1 MPTIFG
7 HPQDHR
13 ALEHWLDSP
22 QGRLVLQA
30 EAQLLQETLDGV
42 FGWQLLQLGGWGA
55 SRQLLACSRTQRQTV
70 IAEHDQAAGVG
81 LVARLSALP
90 IQSASVDAV
99 LLPHTLEFQPDPRA
113 VVREADRV
121 LAGEGQ
127 LIILGFRPLSAWG
140 VRAALTRGGHPPGLR
155 RLLSG
160 RRLRDWLAL
169 LGYDVLPTRRCLSS
183 VLSPFGGVSMIRA
196 RKRLYTPTP
205 LRPRLSWSLQGKR
218 ALIGDAVSPTIR
230 DQL

>member
-7 HPQDHR
+7 HPHEQQ
-13 ALEHWLDSP
+13 ALAHWLGQP
-22 QGRLVLQA
+22 RGQQVLQA
-30 EAQLLQETLDGV
+30 EAQLLQEVLDGV

-70 IAEHDQAAGVG
+70 IAEQPGGGQAGV
-81 LVARLSALP
+81 VARLSALP

-99 LLPHTLEFQPDPRA
+99 LLPHTLEFQPDPQA

-121 LAGEGQ
+121 LTGEGQ

-140 VRAALTRGGHPPGLR
+140 LQSALTRGGHPPGLR
-155 RLLSG
+155 RLLSAH
-160 RRLRDWLAL
+160 RLRDWLTL
-169 LGYDVLPTRRCLSS
+169 LGYDVLPTRRYLGS
-183 VLSPFGGVSMIRA
+183 VLSPLGGACLIRA

-205 LRPRLSWSLQGKR
+205 LRPRITWSLQRKR

-230 DQL
+230 DQA

>member
-1 MPTIFG
+1 
-7 HPQDHR
+7 
-13 ALEHWLDSP
+13 
-22 QGRLVLQA
+22 
-30 EAQLLQETLDGV
+30 
-42 FGWQLLQLGGWGA
+42 
-55 SRQLLACSRTQRQTV
+55 V
-70 IAEHDQAAGVG
+70 IAEQPEGGEAGV
-81 LVARLSALP
+81 VARLSALP

-99 LLPHTLEFQPDPRA
+99 LLPHTLEFQPDPQA

-121 LAGEGQ
+121 LTGEGQ

-140 VRAALTRGGHPPGLR
+140 LQAALTRGGHPPGLR
-155 RLLSG
+155 RLLSAH
-160 RRLRDWLAL
+160 RLRDWLTL

-205 LRPRLSWSLQGKR
+205 LRPRITWSLQRKR

-230 DQL
+230 DQA

>member
-13 ALEHWLDSP
+13 ALEQWLDSP

-81 LVARLSALP
+81 L
-90 IQSASVDAV
+90 
-99 LLPHTLEFQPDPRA
+99 
-113 VVREADRV
+113 
-121 LAGEGQ
+121 
-127 LIILGFRPLSAWG
+127 
-140 VRAALTRGGHPPGLR
+140 
-155 RLLSG
+155 
-160 RRLRDWLAL
+160 
-169 LGYDVLPTRRCLSS
+169 
-183 VLSPFGGVSMIRA
+183 
-196 RKRLYTPTP
+196 
-205 LRPRLSWSLQGKR
+205 
-218 ALIGDAVSPTIR
+218 
-230 DQL
+230 